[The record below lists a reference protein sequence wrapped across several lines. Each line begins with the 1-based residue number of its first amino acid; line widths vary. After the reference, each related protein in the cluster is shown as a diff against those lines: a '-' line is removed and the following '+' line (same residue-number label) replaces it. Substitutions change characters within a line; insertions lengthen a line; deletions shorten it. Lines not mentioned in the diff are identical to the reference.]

1 MSLPMVRVL
10 SYVLAMTGF
19 ALLPPLGV
27 ALAYGERACVLPF
40 AGPMAASWFAAL
52 LCWLARRRSSHGIEA
67 RNAFLV
73 VGGAWVSIG
82 LFGAVPLWMTGA
94 FPSVADAVFESIS
107 GFTTTGAS
115 VVPDVE
121 SLPRCV
127 NLWRCET
134 HWLGGM
140 GVIALAVALIPLL
153 GIGGFRLI
161 KAETSGPEKGKVT
174 SRIADTAKAL
184 WLIYFAM
191 TALQALLL
199 RYAGM
204 GWFDAVCHAF
214 STLGTGGF
222 STRNASVGAFGSAG
236 VDWICTVFMLLAS
249 VNFALYFRLFTGRGG
264 EFLRDTELHGFLGIV
279 ALAVTVVTC
288 VEARDLG
295 GVGPSLRHSAFQ
307 VASIIST
314 TGFMTA
320 DYAAWRP
327 AAQVIL
333 FALFFIGGC
342 SGSTA
347 GGVKV
352 IRWTILAKQL
362 KNEFS
367 RLLHPHAVVTLR
379 INGVP
384 GRESFVP
391 LAAAFVFVYLLLVL
405 ATAFAGALAG
415 LGLVESV
422 GAALSMV
429 GNIGPAFGEMGPT
442 ANYAAIPA
450 ALKWWYAF
458 AMLAGRLELYT
469 MLILLGRAVSAVTS
483 SVRGIAAG
491 RRI

>member
-1 MSLPMVRVL
+1 MIRVF
-10 SYVLAMTGF
+10 SYVLAIAGF
-19 ALLPPLGV
+19 AMLPPIGV
-27 ALAYGERACVLPF
+27 ALAYGEHCHLASF
-40 AGPMAASWFAAL
+40 AVPLAASWLIAFA
-52 LCWLARRRSSHGIEA
+52 CWLARRGGTQGLESK
-67 RNAFLV
+67 NAFLV
-73 VGGAWVSIG
+73 VGGAWVAIG
-82 LFGAVPLWMTGA
+82 LFGAVPIWASGATGG
-94 FPSVADAVFESIS
+94 FVDAVFESIS

-115 VVPDVE
+115 IFSDVE

-184 WLIYFAM
+184 WLIYFAL
-191 TALQALLL
+191 TALQTLLL
-199 RYAGM
+199 RYVGM
-204 GWFDAVCHAF
+204 DWFDAVCHAF

-222 STRNASVGAFGSAG
+222 STRNMSVGAFANSG
-236 VDWICTVFMLLAS
+236 VDWICTAFMLVAS
-249 VNFALYFRLFTGRGG
+249 VNFALYYRLFTGRAG
-264 EFLRDTELHGFLGIV
+264 ELLHDSELKAFLGIV
-279 ALAVTVVTC
+279 AVSVIAVTC
-288 VEARDLG
+288 VEIQDFG
-295 GVGPSLRHSAFQ
+295 GAGRALRYSSFQ

-327 AAQVIL
+327 AAQVAL
-333 FALFFIGGC
+333 FALFLVGGC

-347 GGVKV
+347 GGIKA

-362 KNEFS
+362 KNEFV
-367 RLLHPHAVVTLR
+367 RLLHPHEVVTLR
-379 INGVP
+379 LNGVP

-391 LAAAFVFVYLLLVL
+391 TAAAFVFVYLLLVL
-405 ATAFAGALAG
+405 ATAFFGALAG

-422 GAALSMV
+422 SAALSMV
-429 GNIGPAFGEMGPT
+429 GNIGPAFGAMGPT
-442 ANYAAIPA
+442 ANYGAIPA
-450 ALKWWYAF
+450 ALKLWYAF

-469 MLILLGRAVSAVTS
+469 MLILLGRAFN
-483 SVRGIAAG
+483 RKL
-491 RRI
+491 

>member
-1 MSLPMVRVL
+1 MATPIVRVL
-10 SYVLAMTGF
+10 SYVLAIVGF
-19 ALLPPLGV
+19 ALLPPIGV
-27 ALAYGERACVLPF
+27 AFAFGERACIAPF
-40 AGPMAASWFAAL
+40 AVPLAVSWCLALACWFAKSDA
-52 LCWLARRRSSHGIEA
+52 AQPFEA
-67 RNAFLV
+67 KSAFLV
-73 VGGAWVSIG
+73 VGGAWVVTG
-82 LFGAVPLWMTGA
+82 LFGAVPIWACGA
-94 FPSVADAVFESIS
+94 TQSFHDAVFESVS

-115 VVPDVE
+115 VIANVE
-121 SLPRCV
+121 ALPRCV

-184 WLIYFAM
+184 WFIYFAM
-191 TALQALLL
+191 TAVQAALLMC
-199 RYAGM
+199 AGM
-204 GWFDAVCHAF
+204 DWFDSICHSF

-222 STRNASVGAFGSAG
+222 STRNASVGAFSNAW

-249 VNFALYFRLFTGRGG
+249 VNFALYYRLLTGRAG
-264 EFLRDTELHGFLGIV
+264 ELLRDTELHGFLGIV
-279 ALAVTVVTC
+279 ALSVAVVTC
-288 VEARDLG
+288 VELQDFGSVAQA
-295 GVGPSLRHSAFQ
+295 LRFSAFQ

-314 TGFMTA
+314 TGFMTS
-320 DYAAWRP
+320 DYSVWRP
-327 AAQVIL
+327 AAQVFL
-333 FALFFIGGC
+333 LALFLVGGC

-347 GGVKV
+347 GGIKV

-379 INGVP
+379 LNGIA
-384 GRESFVP
+384 GRDSIVP

-405 ATAFAGALAG
+405 VTAFAGGLAG
-415 LGLVESV
+415 LGLIEALS
-422 GAALSMV
+422 AALSMV
-429 GNIGPAFGEMGPT
+429 GNIGPAFGSMGPT
-442 ANYAAIPA
+442 ANYGALPV

-469 MLILLGRAVSAVTS
+469 MLILIGRAFASISTS
-483 SVRGIAAG
+483 RAT
-491 RRI
+491 RR

>member
-1 MSLPMVRVL
+1 MSLPMARVI
-10 SYVLAMTGF
+10 SCVLAITGF
-19 ALLPPLGV
+19 AFLLPLGV
-27 ALAYGERACVLPF
+27 AMGFGENGCVAPF
-40 AGPMAASWFAAL
+40 AVPLAASWCAAL
-52 LCWLARRRSSHGIEA
+52 ACWLARRGAIQGFEA

-82 LFGAVPLWMTGA
+82 LFGAVPLWASGA
-94 FPSVADAVFESIS
+94 FPSFADAVFESVS

-115 VVPDVE
+115 VMPDVE

-140 GVIALAVALIPLL
+140 GVVALAVALMPLL

-184 WLIYFAM
+184 WFIYFAM
-191 TALQALLL
+191 TALQTVLLM
-199 RYAGM
+199 YAGLD
-204 GWFDAVCHAF
+204 WFDAVCHAF

-222 STRNASVGAFGSAG
+222 STRNQSVGAFANSG
-236 VDWICTVFMLLAS
+236 VDWICTIFMLLAS
-249 VNFALYFRLFTGRGG
+249 VNFALYYRLFTGRAA
-264 EFLRDTELHGFLGIV
+264 ELFRDSELRTFLGIV
-279 ALAVTVVTC
+279 AVSVAAVTC
-288 VEARDLG
+288 VELADFG
-295 GVGPSLRHSAFQ
+295 AVGRSFRYAAFQ

-314 TGFMTA
+314 TGFMTS

-327 AAQVIL
+327 AAQVVL
-333 FALFFIGGC
+333 FALFLVGGC

-347 GGVKV
+347 GGIKV

-367 RLLHPHAVVTLR
+367 RLLHPHEVVTLR
-379 INGVP
+379 LNGVP

-391 LAAAFVFVYLLLVL
+391 MAAAFVFVYLLLVL
-405 ATAFAGALAG
+405 VTAFAGALAG

-422 GAALSMV
+422 SVSLSMV
-429 GNIGPAFGEMGPT
+429 GNIGPAFGAMGPT
-442 ANYAAIPA
+442 ANYAALPA

-469 MLILLGRAVSAVTS
+469 MLILLGRAAS
-483 SVRGIAAG
+483 
-491 RRI
+491 RIRPLPR

>member
-1 MSLPMVRVL
+1 MPIVRVL
-10 SYVLAMTGF
+10 SYVLAITGF

-27 ALAYGERACVLPF
+27 ALAYGERGCVAAF
-40 AGPMAASWFAAL
+40 AAPLAASWLAAL
-52 LCWLARRRSSHGIEA
+52 ACWLANRRGAGTFEA
-67 RNAFLV
+67 RNAFIV
-73 VGGAWVSIG
+73 VGGAWVSICV
-82 LFGAVPLWMTGA
+82 FGALPLWTSGA
-94 FPSVADAVFESIS
+94 FASFSDAVFESVS

-115 VVPDVE
+115 VMPDVE

-184 WLIYFAM
+184 WFIYFSM
-191 TALQALLL
+191 TALQAVLL

-204 GWFDAVCHAF
+204 DWFDAVCHAF

-222 STRNASVGAFGSAG
+222 STRNASVGAFSNGA
-236 VDWICTVFMLLAS
+236 VDWICTIFMLLAS
-249 VNFALYFRLFTGRGG
+249 VNFALYYRLFTGRGR

-279 ALAVTVVTC
+279 ALSVAAVTC
-288 VEARDLG
+288 VEVADFGSLG
-295 GVGPSLRHSAFQ
+295 PALRHSAFQ
-307 VASIIST
+307 VASIVST
-314 TGFMTA
+314 TGFMTS

-327 AAQVIL
+327 AAQVVL
-333 FALFFIGGC
+333 FALFLVGGC

-347 GGVKV
+347 GGIKV

-362 KNEFS
+362 KNEFA

-384 GRESFVP
+384 GRETFVP
-391 LAAAFVFVYLLLVL
+391 LVAAFVFVYLLLVL
-405 ATAFAGALAG
+405 FTAFAGALAG

-422 GAALSMV
+422 GASLSMV

-442 ANYAAIPA
+442 ANYAALPA

-469 MLILLGRAVSAVTS
+469 MLILLGRAF
-483 SVRGIAAG
+483 GAG
-491 RRI
+491 RS